1 MAEPWLAERF
11 DAVLA
16 VRRARATV
24 LSSLVFVAVALAL
37 ASCGAAAG
45 ESPAEKRDARRVA
58 VVWLKAMAEAD
69 IKKAC
74 RLMDAENHS
83 PHQGFPN
90 WSPTKNCQE
99 LWLHSNNTPLD
110 WKPSDIAVTVWGDS
124 NPKVLRVTIEGNQAI
139 VYIDGVDQERPV
151 WLRKEHGR
159 WLVDHAEYPI

>member
-1 MAEPWLAERF
+1 LSGL
-11 DAVLA
+11 VLA
-16 VRRARATV
+16 
-24 LSSLVFVAVALAL
+24 AVALAF
-37 ASCGAAAG
+37 ASCGGVAG

-58 VVWLKAMAEAD
+58 VAWLKVMAQAD

-83 PHQGFPN
+83 PHQGYPN
-90 WSPTKNCQE
+90 WSPAKNCQE

-110 WKPSDIAVTVWGDS
+110 WKPSDTAVSIWGDS
-124 NPKVLRVTIEGNQAI
+124 RPRVLTVTIEGNQAI
-139 VYIDGVDQERPV
+139 VYIEGIDQERPV